1 MKVRGLS
8 LIGHVGRSKSGG
20 IEVIH
25 AAHINLIDGKRRTF
39 AQRGELPAD
48 ATREQ
53 VAEMFGRTARE
64 SLLEALENA

>member
-8 LIGHVGRSKSGG
+8 LIGHVGRAESGG

-25 AAHINLIDGKRRTF
+25 AAHINLVNGKRRTF

-48 ATREQ
+48 ATKEQ
-53 VAEMFGRTARE
+53 IAEMFGRTARE
-64 SLLEALENA
+64 SLLDALENA